1 VLSTALCLVG
11 LVIVHGSSVVRGSRS
26 GGTRRGDVTSGV
38 GNGGVVIPG
47 PRAAGRHHGLV
58 YVGAI
63 PVRSFVTSAAGSTA
77 LVVARVLRDRARVGG
92 SGRSICSFSDGFG
105 YCHRDGDC
113 DILIFGNS
121 DSLHGAASGLGSG
134 VVGHRL
140 LMAGVYGFRRGVSWL
155 RHLVLGLTIARNFV
169 LGLTVGRHLVL
180 GVGRDLS
187 RGHLVLRLTGRRRAG
202 FLRHLVLGI
211 GSRFG
216 LCHSGDSSFLGN
228 IRNPSGSDGLVLI
241 SSGSCND
248 VTIRV
253 GMRLSSGNIWSARNL
268 RCQSEDVGGAVELS
282 RGGG

>member
-1 VLSTALCLVG
+1 MLLTALCLVG
-11 LVIVHGSSVVRGSRS
+11 LVGLVVVHGSSVVRGSGS
-26 GGTRRGDVTSGV
+26 NGTRRGDVTSGV

-92 SGRSICSFSDGFG
+92 SGRSICGFSDGFG

-121 DSLHGAASGLGSG
+121 DSLHGAAGGLGSG

-140 LMAGVYGFRRGVSWL
+140 LMAGVYGSRRGVSWL
-155 RHLVLGLTIARNFV
+155 RHLV

-211 GSRFG
+211 GSRLG
-216 LCHSGDSSFLGN
+216 LCHSGDPSFLGN

-248 VTIRV
+248 VTLRV

-268 RCQSEDVGGAVELS
+268 RCQSEDVGGAVELA

>member
-1 VLSTALCLVG
+1 MLLTALCLVG
-11 LVIVHGSSVVRGSRS
+11 LVGLVVVQGSSIVRGSGS

-121 DSLHGAASGLGSG
+121 DCLHGAASGLGSG

-140 LMAGVYGFRRGVSWL
+140 LMAGVYGSRRGVSWL
-155 RHLVLGLTIARNFV
+155 
-169 LGLTVGRHLVL
+169 RHLVL

-282 RGGG
+282 RGGGG